1 MITLKEMEHQ
11 LAYVP
16 DLVFSKAIDKRNRL
30 YKEYLNSYKK
40 IKDSS
45 RVNIVL
51 LYAVINNYKP
61 LL

>member
-1 MITLKEMEHQ
+1 MITFKEMEHQ

-30 YKEYLNSYKK
+30 YIEYLNSYKK

-45 RVNIVL
+45 RVNLVL

>member
-1 MITLKEMEHQ
+1 MITFKEMEHQ

-16 DLVFSKAIDKRNRL
+16 DSVFSKAIDKRNRL
-30 YKEYLNSYKK
+30 YIEYLNSYKK

-45 RVNIVL
+45 RVNLVL